1 LCTRAHQKVIPGEE
15 GGNVSP
21 DLTEQHSD
29 ALDMQTAALR
39 FEFVWCC
46 RGEKKKTKKKKKKEA
61 SSC

>member
-1 LCTRAHQKVIPGEE
+1 MFDTLEVTTGADAH
-15 GGNVSP
+15 
-21 DLTEQHSD
+21 
-29 ALDMQTAALR
+29 DMQTAALR